1 MGPFEFAITLL
12 SFVYSLALA
21 NLLMGMARMVRRR
34 QTLRFSPEHLLWTAN
49 VFVVILV
56 NWVTLWDFR
65 GAKQLTLA
73 TIGVALFYAV
83 LLYLLASFVTPDVEH
98 SEGQDLHEFHRRE
111 GPIYVGGLLLG
122 GLVGVLLNLGALRIG
137 VANWANQNALLI
149 SGLPLLAIALWRRTG
164 WMNMVV
170 AAINLAL
177 TVALMVIY
185 YPVLR

>member
-1 MGPFEFAITLL
+1 MGPFEFTITLL

-21 NLLMGMARMVRRR
+21 HLLLGIARMVRLR

-49 VFVVILV
+49 VLMVILI
-56 NWVTLWDFR
+56 NWITLWDVR
-65 GAKQLTLA
+65 GAKELSLA

-83 LLYLLASFVTPDVEH
+83 LLYLLASFVTPDLER
-98 SEGQDLHEFHRRE
+98 SEDRDLREFHRRE

-122 GLVGVLLNLGALRIG
+122 GLVGVFLNLGALQIG
-137 VANWANQNALLI
+137 VANWANQNVLLM

-164 WMNMVV
+164 WINMAV
-170 AAINLAL
+170 AAINFAQ